1 MTLNDAG
8 NIVVNSVDI
17 TNQHIQLLHHYQ
29 DARIEQLI
37 HEREKAR
44 EEAAKEKAR

>member
-1 MTLNDAG
+1 MQANTLWLI
-8 NIVVNSVDI
+8 IVNW
-17 TNQHIQLLHHYQ
+17 LLHHQ
-29 DARIEQLI
+29 DARVEQLI